1 MEKFKLWP
9 VSAPNLVKVK
19 NKGADIEIHDN
30 SILFG
35 YTIRIPN
42 HVYDNS
48 LKCSRAFKIINDNTH
63 NQHGYV
69 FRQTNGRCYFKLTKR
84 EPFRLVKNFYSSS
97 GEILTGLKQ
106 SSMIKTRQLKELCS
120 ESERTSLEN
129 GEMTTKQV
137 KQLRLHLDN
146 ETSVELPF

>member
-35 YTIRIPN
+35 YTIRISSN
-42 HVYDNS
+42 VYDNS
-48 LKCSRAFKIINDNTH
+48 LKCSQSFKIINDNTH

-69 FRQTNGRCYFKLTKR
+69 FRQTNGRCYFKLT
-84 EPFRLVKNFYSSS
+84 FRLPYQQVKDFYEQSST
-97 GEILTGLKQ
+97 ILTGLKQ
-106 SSMIKTRQLKELCS
+106 TCMIKSRQLKELYS
-120 ESERTSLEN
+120 ESERQSLEK
-129 GEMTTKQV
+129 GEMTTKRV
-137 KQLRLHLDN
+137 NQLKLQW
-146 ETSVELPF
+146 